1 MFDLA
6 NQSFTLLII
15 TVLFPIYFREIAVGD
30 SQRGDA
36 MWSIAISLALFIV
49 VALSPIVG
57 AFADGHRARKKMLM
71 GSGVLCIVL
80 TASLG
85 LIGPGWGWYALLLF
99 VPANVLYQLGENL
112 LASFLPSLATTRT
125 MGRISAIG
133 WTMGYIGGLMI
144 LILIAIIMQITGWS
158 ASADWRPFFVIAAF
172 WFGLGIIPTA
182 FFVHEPRTE
191 AIEAHA
197 PTRALARMKVT
208 LQHASDYKQLVRF
221 LIAFLV
227 YGFGVQTMIAFAA
240 ILARDFGITGNNLI
254 VFTLQLTLTAGVTA
268 MVVSR
273 FQDRIG
279 VRATIIGFLC
289 IWMISAAGL
298 FCVKA
303 MIPSDPPQWMFWAI
317 GNGIGVGLGG
327 IGTASRTIVGMF
339 APRHRTAEF
348 YGLWGMTYK
357 LAGAIGVLAFGQVKA
372 WFGNTFEWVLGVV
385 ASVARGMNFDA
396 ISTSLSDFRVAFQ
409 SPSLN
414 ARVGDIGALGLLT
427 TFFVVGLVLFLRVRV
442 IDGIRAAR
450 RGERAR

>member
-30 SQRGDA
+30 PQRGDA
-36 MWSIAISLALFIV
+36 MWSIAISVALFIV
-49 VALSPIVG
+49 VGLSPFVG

-71 GSGVLCIVL
+71 GSGMLCIML
-80 TASLG
+80 TACLS

-125 MGRISAIG
+125 MGRVSAIG
-133 WTMGYIGGLMI
+133 WTMGYIGGLII
-144 LILIAIIMQITGWS
+144 LILIAIIMRIMGWS
-158 ASADWRPFFVIAAF
+158 ESSDWRPFFIIAAA

-182 FFVHEPRTE
+182 FFVHEPTSEHIQAEVPRS
-191 AIEAHA
+191 
-197 PTRALARMKVT
+197 ALARMKIT
-208 LQHASDYKQLVRF
+208 LEHASDYKQLVRF
-221 LIAFLV
+221 LVAFLV

-254 VFTLQLTLTAGVTA
+254 VFTLQLTLTAGLTA

-273 FQDRIG
+273 FQDRVG
-279 VRATIIGFLC
+279 VRATIIGFLFV
-289 IWMISAAGL
+289 WMASAAGL
-298 FCVKA
+298 FCVKLL
-303 MIPSDPPQWMFWAI
+303 IPNDPPQWMFWAI
-317 GNGIGVGLGG
+317 GNGIGIGLGG

-348 YGLWGMTYK
+348 FGLWGMTYK
-357 LAGAIGVLAFGQVKA
+357 LAGAIGVLAFGQIKA
-372 WFGNTFEWVLGVV
+372 W
-385 ASVARGMNFDA
+385 
-396 ISTSLSDFRVAFQ
+396 
-409 SPSLN
+409 
-414 ARVGDIGALGLLT
+414 VGDVWALGLLT
-427 TFFVVGLVLFLRVRV
+427 TFFAAGLLLFLRVEV

-450 RGERAR
+450 RGEREIRLPRN